1 MMRAL
6 LIPLLL
12 PVLLVSTSCT
22 QVVLSAK
29 ATDDRPTSPK
39 PAIASPVA
47 APLTIESLAGIYK
60 GVIDEKALKNLS
72 RDLKKQMSS
81 GLTKRGENVPVEVV
95 EQLERDVRQSYEQV
109 RITINSDG
117 TFEARIN
124 FEQRGKVKLDGNK
137 LIFTAD
143 SSKPLDG
150 ANSSTNTPKCSECCT
165 FALHISA
172 DRKTLSLDEPSN
184 SLELLRGYVK
194 Q

>member
-1 MMRAL
+1 M
-6 LIPLLL
+6 PSVLLL
-12 PVLLVSTSCT
+12 LLVLVLLGACT
-22 QVVLSAK
+22 QTVPSAI
-29 ATDDRPTSPK
+29 ATDDRPALPQ
-39 PAIASPVA
+39 PAIASPVP
-47 APLTIESLAGIYK
+47 APITIESLAGTYK
-60 GVIDEKALKNLS
+60 GIVDEKALKNLS
-72 RDLKKQMSS
+72 SDLKKQMSS
-81 GLTKRGENVPVEVV
+81 GLIKQGENLPVEVV
-95 EQLERDVRQSYEQV
+95 EQLERGIRQSYEQV

-143 SSKPLDG
+143 SSKPIDG

-172 DRKTLSLDEPSN
+172 DRKTLSLDKPSN
-184 SLELLRGYVK
+184 PSKLLRGYVK